1 MNRKQWL
8 VAALIFGF
16 SCGANAHTHLKSS
29 APVDNSTVGSAPAKL
44 ELHFSEAA
52 RLTALSIQAEGG
64 TEQKL
69 SPLPAQ
75 PAADASVA
83 LPTLAPGKYVVSWR
97 VISDDSHVMAG
108 KLHFTLA
115 APAKTA
121 AATSH

>member
-1 MNRKQWL
+1 VNRKQWL
-8 VAALIFGF
+8 LAAMTLGF
-16 SCGANAHTHLKSS
+16 AYAANAHTHLKSS
-29 APVDNSTVGSAPAKL
+29 TPTDNSTVESAPKTL

-52 RLTALSIQAEGG
+52 RITALSIQPAGG

-83 LPTLAPGKYVVSWR
+83 LPSLTPGKYTVNWR

-108 KLHFTLA
+108 KLHFTVIA
-115 APAKTA
+115 AAKTA
-121 AATSH
+121 TAAP